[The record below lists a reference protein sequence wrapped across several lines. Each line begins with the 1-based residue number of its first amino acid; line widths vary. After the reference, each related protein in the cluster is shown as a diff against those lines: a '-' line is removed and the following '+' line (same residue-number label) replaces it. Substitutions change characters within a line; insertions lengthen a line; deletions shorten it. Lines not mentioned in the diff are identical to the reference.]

1 MDEKEIIWSARAEK
15 ELLHVLEFYI
25 DRNGNA
31 KYSTKLLDRVEKI
44 VSLLPSFPQ
53 LGHLPENRV
62 TRVIVKDEFLI
73 FYEVHDLIIEIV
85 SFWDARQDPKK
96 RIDKL

>member
-44 VSLLPSFPQ
+44 VSRLPSFPQ
-53 LGHLPENRV
+53 LGHLTENRV